1 IHAPVVI
8 VVSARAGENPATMA
22 TGGKNKRSRRPSRA
36 AETAPEQPPT
46 HSTVA
51 DAEGFVEALDEV
63 RATVI
68 ALLASL
74 RAKELVLRER
84 AGAHPAPGLLAGLS
98 DIGALR
104 VWGDRTLRTLEV
116 LASGQTGEIT
126 RLLEELGEFK
136 DLVAS
141 ASAPA
146 SAPTPSE

>member
-1 IHAPVVI
+1 MP
-8 VVSARAGENPATMA
+8 
-22 TGGKNKRSRRPSRA
+22 TGGKNKRPRRGSRA
-36 AETAPEQPPT
+36 AEPTEAPPIPPT
-46 HSTVA
+46 A
-51 DAEGFVEALDEV
+51 GDAEGLVEALDEV

-74 RAKELVLRER
+74 REKESVLRGR
-84 AGAHPAPGLLAGLS
+84 GGAHPSPGVLAGLN

-104 VWGDRTLRTLEV
+104 VWADRTLRTIEV
-116 LASGQTGEIT
+116 LGSGQTGELA

-136 DLVAS
+136 ALVDA